1 MSKSF
6 ETTLDSPETVAQELH
21 SIRQVLTDLE
31 SAWRNLN
38 FVALRALWD
47 ETREPVYF
55 AEEAAEPMLDWSAL
69 QNYWDLTRASIEA
82 MGMRIIEVQGVRELA
97 PGIVSVVYTMHWD
110 ARVRGSTAPL
120 GGDNRVCATLRRT
133 STGWRFIQYV
143 ESPLAPI
150 VYMKRL
156 YEQSVTPGFV

>member
-1 MSKSF
+1 MTK
-6 ETTLDSPETVAQELH
+6 TPDADLAAADLA
-21 SIRQVLTDLE
+21 SIQQVLNELE
-31 SAWRNLN
+31 SAWRNLD

-47 ETREPVYF
+47 ETRQPVYF
-55 AEEAAEPMLDWSAL
+55 AEEAPEPILEWSAL
-69 QNYWDLTRASIEA
+69 QGYWDLTRASIEA
-82 MGMRIIEVQGVRELA
+82 MGMRITDLQGVRNLS
-97 PGIVSVVYTMHWD
+97 PDIVSVVYAMHWD
-110 ARVRGSTAPL
+110 ARVRGAATPL

-133 STGWRFIQYV
+133 SAGWRFIQYV